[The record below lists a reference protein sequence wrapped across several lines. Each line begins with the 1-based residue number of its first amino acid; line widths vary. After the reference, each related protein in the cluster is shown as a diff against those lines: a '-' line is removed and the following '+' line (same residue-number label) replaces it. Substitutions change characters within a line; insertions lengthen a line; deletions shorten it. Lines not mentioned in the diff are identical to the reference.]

1 MYTKTRHDSKSAR
14 WKKETE
20 NPLRVR
26 DVVHKVRKLVLR
38 DSKGAKRGEATSQMQ
53 LNWNRVKKQYF
64 EVYLFRA
71 GSRQRDGVELLPEV
85 LLVADGAARAG
96 LGV

>member
-1 MYTKTRHDSKSAR
+1 MWQLQDLHIKEKEDVNEALILLCAQSIQQSTAARPGMYTKTRHDSKSAR

-38 DSKGAKRGEATSQMQ
+38 DSKGAKQVHSCIIINVH
-53 LNWNRVKKQYF
+53 LLRV
-64 EVYLFRA
+64 
-71 GSRQRDGVELLPEV
+71 
-85 LLVADGAARAG
+85 AARR
-96 LGV
+96 